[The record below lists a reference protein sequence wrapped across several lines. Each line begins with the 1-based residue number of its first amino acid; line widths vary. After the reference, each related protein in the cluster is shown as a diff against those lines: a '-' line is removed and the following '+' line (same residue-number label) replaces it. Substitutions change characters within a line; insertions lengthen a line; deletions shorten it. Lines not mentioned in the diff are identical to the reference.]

1 MVKIT
6 IKNNRFFEKSM
17 KKFSRKIDKEGIL
30 KEVRERMHFVKPS
43 VKKRERNKAA
53 ARKNYLQAMEDKK
66 DNYGGK

>member
-43 VKKRERNKAA
+43 VKAF
-53 ARKNYLQAMEDKK
+53 ARKNYLQAMEDKR
-66 DNYGGK
+66 DAGRGGK